1 MENTPTN
8 FVHDVLQI
16 SCMVVHFKMIIISL
30 VLEHDLQLLTSS
42 KPTTIEET
50 AQVFTSVVGS
60 GSI

>member
-1 MENTPTN
+1 
-8 FVHDVLQI
+8 
-16 SCMVVHFKMIIISL
+16 MVVHFKMIIISL